1 MQATKRQGQY
11 YTVNPN
17 KDSIATIYGATVV
30 VRASKL
36 RPKPVLNPF
45 EVDLT
50 KELHWR
56 AGGASVDVLPGKM
69 TGQLI
74 ASMS

>member
-11 YTVNPN
+11 TVNPN
-17 KDSIATIYGATVV
+17 ADSINTIYGATVV

-36 RPKPVLNPF
+36 RPKPVLDKF

-50 KELHWR
+50 QELHWR
-56 AGGASVDVLPGKM
+56 VSGASVDVLPGKM